1 MNNKNVKTA
10 KGRQA
15 VDMQA
20 DASSAVGSSTGTGS
34 SSAVCNSA
42 ATSAK
47 RAPAKKSSSK
57 RGLLSWIFFFAGE
70 KKGQYFLSVFFALL
84 SVACCIAPY
93 FMIAKIVQELLS
105 GLRDW
110 HLFLKQ
116 AGIVALFWGGNVIF
130 HMISTSMSH
139 IATFNLLGNIRKRLC
154 NKLARLPLGTVLD
167 MPSGSLKNIIIER
180 IDSMETTL
188 AHIVPEYTS
197 NILLSIALVAYLF
210 VVDWRLALAAFAV
223 LPVGFIA
230 MLFMFKDAEP
240 RFKYAL
246 DKTKALNDTAVEYI
260 NGIEVIKAFGKSKS
274 SYERF
279 VTAAQEGSACYVEWM
294 RDCIWP
300 HAIAMVVTPSL
311 LLTLLP
317 IGGVMFFKGMVD
329 ASVFITMIILAI
341 SAIQPFLIA
350 YSYHDDIAKA
360 GAIFGEVGSI
370 IDLPELDRP
379 NTDKKKPADN
389 SIVLKDVRFSYRK
402 GNEGESLPPASH
414 SVAPTPPSPKGTPL
428 KNPEILHGISMTLPQ
443 GSYSAFVG
451 PSGSGKSTIARLIA
465 SLWDVDS
472 GSIEIGGVNIKD
484 LSLEEYNRRVAYVSQ
499 DNFLFDLSV
508 RENIRLGRPGATD
521 SEVEEV
527 AKKSGCYDFI
537 MSLENGFDTIVGG
550 SGAHLSGGERQR
562 IAIARAMMKDAPIV
576 ILDEA
581 TAYTDPENEAI
592 IQQSVAKL
600 VQGKT
605 LIVIA
610 HRLSTVKDADKLFVI
625 KDGLIES
632 QGSHQELLAKGGLY
646 KDMWEAH
653 IDAKDE

>member
-1 MNNKNVKTA
+1 MSSKT
-10 KGRQA
+10 K
-15 VDMQA
+15 
-20 DASSAVGSSTGTGS
+20 S
-34 SSAVCNSA
+34 
-42 ATSAK
+42 
-47 RAPAKKSSSK
+47 PAKKSLV
-57 RGLLSWIFFFAGE
+57 GWIIEFAGE
-70 KKGQYFLSVFFALL
+70 KKGQYITSVFFALL

-93 FMIAKIVQELLS
+93 FMIARIVQQLLA
-105 GLRDW
+105 GVRDW
-110 HLFLKQ
+110 SLFLRE
-116 AGIVALFWGGNVIF
+116 AGIVALFWLGNVVF

-139 IATFNLLGNIRKRLC
+139 IATFNLLGNIRKKMC
-154 NKLARLPLGTVLD
+154 DKLTRLPLGTVLD
-167 MPSGSLKNIIIER
+167 MPSGSLKNIMIER

-197 NILLSIALVAYLF
+197 NIILSIILVIYLF
-210 VVDWRLALAAFAV
+210 VIDWRLALACMAV
-223 LPVGFIA
+223 LPIGFIA
-230 MLFMFKDAEP
+230 MCFMMKDGPA

-279 VTAAQEGSACYVEWM
+279 VVAAQEGSACYVEWM

-300 HAIAMVVTPSL
+300 HAVATVVTPSL
-311 LLTLLP
+311 LLSLLP
-317 IGGVMFFKGMVD
+317 IGGYLFFKGNVD
-329 ASVFITMIILAI
+329 ASTFITMIILAV

-350 YSYHDDIAKA
+350 FTYHDDIAKA

-370 IDLPELDRP
+370 MKLEELDRP
-379 NTDKKKPADN
+379 AEDKKKPADN
-389 SIVLKDVRFSYRK
+389 SILLKNVHFSYHK
-402 GNEGESLPPASH
+402 GIEGEE
-414 SVAPTPPSPKGTPL
+414 K
-428 KNPEILHGISMTLPQ
+428 KEILHGVSMSLPQ
-443 GSYSAFVG
+443 GSYTAFVG

-472 GSIEIGGVNIKD
+472 GSVQIGGVNIKD

-499 DNFLFDLSV
+499 DNFLFDMSV
-508 RENIRLGRPGATD
+508 RENIRLGREGATD
-521 SEVEEV
+521 ADVEEV
-527 AKKSGCYDFI
+527 ARKSGCYDFI

-600 VQGKT
+600 VAGKT

-610 HRLSTVKDADKLFVI
+610 HRLSTVKDADKLYVI
-625 KDGLIES
+625 KDGLIDSSGTHE
-632 QGSHQELLAKGGLY
+632 ELLAQGGLY
-646 KDMWEAH
+646 KNMWEAH

>member
-1 MNNKNVKTA
+1 MSQNKSKVRK
-10 KGRQA
+10 
-15 VDMQA
+15 
-20 DASSAVGSSTGTGS
+20 
-34 SSAVCNSA
+34 
-42 ATSAK
+42 
-47 RAPAKKSSSK
+47 PAKK
-57 RGLLSWIFFFAGE
+57 GLVGWIFEFAGE
-70 KKGQYFLSVFFALL
+70 KKGQYIVSVFFALL

-93 FMIAKIVQELLS
+93 FMIARIVQQLLA
-105 GLRDW
+105 GVRDW
-110 HLFLKQ
+110 SLFLCES
-116 AGIVALFWGGNVIF
+116 GIVALFWLGNVVF
-130 HMISTSMSH
+130 HMISTTMSH
-139 IATFNLLGNIRKRLC
+139 IATFNLLGNIRKKMC
-154 NKLARLPLGTVLD
+154 DKLTRLPLGTVLD
-167 MPSGSLKNIIIER
+167 MPSGSLKNIMIER

-197 NILLSIALVAYLF
+197 NIILSIVLVIYLF
-210 VVDWRLALAAFAV
+210 VIDWRLALACLAV
-223 LPVGFIA
+223 LPIGLIA
-230 MLFMFKDAEP
+230 MCLMMKDGPA

-279 VTAAQEGSACYVEWM
+279 VVAAQEGSACYVEWM

-300 HAIAMVVTPSL
+300 HAVATVVTPSL
-311 LLTLLP
+311 LLSLLP
-317 IGGVMFFKGMVD
+317 IGGYMFFKGNVD
-329 ASVFITMIILAI
+329 ASTFITMIILAV

-350 YSYHDDIAKA
+350 FTYHDDIAKA

-370 IDLPELDRP
+370 MTLEELDRP
-379 NTDKKKPADN
+379 ESDKAEPRDN
-389 SIVLKDVRFSYRK
+389 SIELRDVRFSYHK
-402 GNEGESLPPASH
+402 NIEGEE
-414 SVAPTPPSPKGTPL
+414 K
-428 KNPEILHGISMTLPQ
+428 KEILHGISMSLPQ
-443 GSYSAFVG
+443 GSYTAFVG

-472 GSIEIGGVNIKD
+472 GSVEIGGVNIKD
-484 LSLEEYNRRVAYVSQ
+484 LSLQEYNRRVAYVSQ

-508 RENIRLGRPGATD
+508 RDNIRLGREGATD
-521 SEVEEV
+521 AEVEEV
-527 AKKSGCYDFI
+527 ARKSGCYDFI

-600 VQGKT
+600 VAGKT

-610 HRLSTVKDADKLFVI
+610 HRLSTVKDADKLYVI
-625 KDGLIES
+625 KDGVIDSCGTHE
-632 QGSHQELLAKGGLY
+632 ELLAQGGLY

-653 IDAKDE
+653 VDAKDE

>member
-1 MNNKNVKTA
+1 MSQNESKVRK
-10 KGRQA
+10 
-15 VDMQA
+15 
-20 DASSAVGSSTGTGS
+20 
-34 SSAVCNSA
+34 
-42 ATSAK
+42 
-47 RAPAKKSSSK
+47 PAKK
-57 RGLLSWIFFFAGE
+57 GLVGWIFEFAGE
-70 KKGQYFLSVFFALL
+70 KKGQYIVSVFFALL

-93 FMIAKIVQELLS
+93 FMIARIVQQLLA
-105 GLRDW
+105 GERDW
-110 HLFLKQ
+110 QLFLREC
-116 AGIVALFWGGNVIF
+116 GIVALFWLGNVVF

-139 IATFNLLGNIRKRLC
+139 IATFNLLGNIRKKMC
-154 NKLARLPLGTVLD
+154 DKLTRLPLGTVLD
-167 MPSGSLKNIIIER
+167 MPSGSLKNIMIER

-197 NILLSIALVAYLF
+197 NIILSIVLVVYLF
-210 VVDWRLALAAFAV
+210 VIDWRLALACMAV
-223 LPVGFIA
+223 LPIGLIA
-230 MLFMFKDAEP
+230 MCFMLKDGPA

-279 VTAAQEGSACYVEWM
+279 VVAAQEGSACYVEWM

-300 HAIAMVVTPSL
+300 HAVATVVTPSL
-311 LLTLLP
+311 LLSLLP
-317 IGGVMFFKGMVD
+317 IGGWLFFKGGVD
-329 ASVFITMIILAI
+329 ASTFITMIILAV

-350 YSYHDDIAKA
+350 FTYHDDIAKA

-370 IDLPELDRP
+370 MTLEELNRPER
-379 NTDKKKPADN
+379 DKSEPRDN
-389 SIVLKDVRFSYRK
+389 SIELRDVRFSYHK
-402 GNEGESLPPASH
+402 NIEGEE
-414 SVAPTPPSPKGTPL
+414 K
-428 KNPEILHGISMTLPQ
+428 KEILQGVSMTLPQ
-443 GSYSAFVG
+443 GSYTAFVG

-472 GSIEIGGVNIKD
+472 GSVEIGGVNIKE

-508 RENIRLGRPGATD
+508 RENIRLGREGATD
-521 SEVEEV
+521 AEVEEV
-527 AKKSGCYDFI
+527 ARKSGCYDFI

-600 VQGKT
+600 VAGKT

-610 HRLSTVKDADKLFVI
+610 HRLSTVKDADKLYVI
-625 KDGLIES
+625 KDGLIDSAGTHE
-632 QGSHQELLAKGGLY
+632 ELLAQDGLY
-646 KDMWEAH
+646 KQMWLAH
-653 IDAKDE
+653 VDAKDA

>member
-1 MNNKNVKTA
+1 MSSKT
-10 KGRQA
+10 K
-15 VDMQA
+15 
-20 DASSAVGSSTGTGS
+20 SS
-34 SSAVCNSA
+34 
-42 ATSAK
+42 
-47 RAPAKKSSSK
+47 AKKSLV
-57 RGLLSWIFFFAGE
+57 GWIIEFAGE
-70 KKGQYFLSVFFALL
+70 KKGQYITSVFFALL

-93 FMIAKIVQELLS
+93 FMIARIVQQLLA
-105 GLRDW
+105 GVRDW
-110 HLFLKQ
+110 SMFLRE
-116 AGIVALFWGGNVIF
+116 AGIVALFWLGNVVF

-139 IATFNLLGNIRKRLC
+139 IATFNLLGNIRKRMC
-154 NKLARLPLGTVLD
+154 DKLTRLPLGTVLD
-167 MPSGSLKNIIIER
+167 MPSGSLKNIMIER
-180 IDSMETTL
+180 VDSMETTL

-197 NILLSIALVAYLF
+197 NIILSIILVIYLF
-210 VVDWRLALAAFAV
+210 VIDWRLALACMAV
-223 LPVGFIA
+223 LPIGFIA
-230 MLFMFKDAEP
+230 MCFMMKDGPA

-279 VTAAQEGSACYVEWM
+279 VVAAQEGSACYVEWM

-300 HAIAMVVTPSL
+300 HAVATVVTPSL
-311 LLTLLP
+311 LLSLLP
-317 IGGVMFFKGMVD
+317 IGGYLFFKGNVD
-329 ASVFITMIILAI
+329 ASTFITMIILAV

-350 YSYHDDIAKA
+350 FTYHDDIAKA

-370 IDLPELDRP
+370 MKLEELDRP
-379 NTDKKKPADN
+379 AEDKKKPADN
-389 SIVLKDVRFSYRK
+389 SILLKDVHFSYHK
-402 GNEGESLPPASH
+402 GIEGEE
-414 SVAPTPPSPKGTPL
+414 K
-428 KNPEILHGISMTLPQ
+428 KEILHGVSMSLPQ
-443 GSYSAFVG
+443 GSYTAFVG

-472 GSIEIGGVNIKD
+472 GSVEIGGVNIKN

-499 DNFLFDLSV
+499 DNFLFDMSV
-508 RENIRLGRPGATD
+508 RENIRLGREGATD
-521 SEVEEV
+521 ADVEEV
-527 AKKSGCYDFI
+527 ARKSGCYDFI

-600 VQGKT
+600 VAGKT

-610 HRLSTVKDADKLFVI
+610 HRLSTVKDADKLYVI
-625 KDGLIES
+625 KDGLIDSSGTHE
-632 QGSHQELLAKGGLY
+632 ELLAQGGLY
-646 KDMWEAH
+646 KNMWEAH
-653 IDAKDE
+653 IGAKDE

>member
-1 MNNKNVKTA
+1 MNQQK
-10 KGRQA
+10 
-15 VDMQA
+15 
-20 DASSAVGSSTGTGS
+20 
-34 SSAVCNSA
+34 
-42 ATSAK
+42 
-47 RAPAKKSSSK
+47 KKS
-57 RGLLSWIFFFAGE
+57 LISWVWAFAGE
-70 KKGQYFLSVFFALL
+70 KKFSYVLSVFFAVL

-93 FMIAKIVQELLS
+93 FMIARIVRKLLS
-105 GLRDW
+105 GVRDW
-110 HLFLKQ
+110 PLFLRQ
-116 AGIVALFWGGNVIF
+116 AGIVAFFWGGNVIF
-130 HMISTSMSH
+130 HMISTTMSH
-139 IATFNLLGNIRKRLC
+139 IATFNLLGNIRKRMC
-154 NKLARLPLGTVLD
+154 DKLARLPLGTVLD

-197 NILLSIALVAYLF
+197 NIILSLALVIYLF
-210 VVDWRLALAAFAV
+210 LVDWRLALSAFAV

-230 MLFMFKDAEP
+230 MCFMFKDMAP

-279 VTAAQEGSACYVEWM
+279 VTAAREGSDCYVEWM

-300 HAIAMVVTPSL
+300 HSIAMVVTPSL

-317 IGGVMFFKGMVD
+317 IGGVMFYKGMVD
-329 ASVFITMIILAI
+329 ATVFITVIILAI

-370 IDLPELDRP
+370 MNLPELDRP
-379 NTDKKKPADN
+379 ETDKKTPSDN
-389 SIVLKDVRFSYRK
+389 SIVLKDVRFSYKKDGVVER
-402 GNEGESLPPASH
+402 SLSG
-414 SVAPTPPSPKGTPL
+414 SRAPSKGTVEGPVETTASESADFDKL
-428 KNPEILHGISMTLPQ
+428 NRHGEILHGISMSLPQ

-508 RENIRLGRPGATD
+508 CENIRLGRPGASD
-521 SEVEEV
+521 ADVEEV
-527 AKKSGCYDFI
+527 ARKSGCYDFI

-581 TAYTDPENEAI
+581 TAYTDPENEAL

-600 VQGKT
+600 VKGKT

-625 KDGLIES
+625 KNGVIDSEGTHE
-632 QGSHQELLAKGGLY
+632 ELLKLGGLY

>member
-1 MNNKNVKTA
+1 MNQQKNK
-10 KGRQA
+10 
-15 VDMQA
+15 
-20 DASSAVGSSTGTGS
+20 S
-34 SSAVCNSA
+34 
-42 ATSAK
+42 
-47 RAPAKKSSSK
+47 
-57 RGLLSWIFFFAGE
+57 LISWVWAFAGE
-70 KKGQYFLSVFFALL
+70 KKFSYVLSVFFALL

-93 FMIAKIVQELLS
+93 FMIARIVRELLS
-105 GLRDW
+105 GVRDW
-110 HLFLKQ
+110 PLFLKQ

-130 HMISTSMSH
+130 HMISTTMSH
-139 IATFNLLGNIRKRLC
+139 IATFNLLGNIRKRMC
-154 NKLARLPLGTVLD
+154 DKLARLPLGTVLD

-197 NILLSIALVAYLF
+197 NIVLSLALVIYLF
-210 VVDWRLALAAFAV
+210 LVDWRLALSAFAV

-230 MLFMFKDAEP
+230 MCFMFKDMAP
-240 RFKYAL
+240 RFQYAL

-279 VTAAQEGSACYVEWM
+279 VTAAREGSDCYVEWM

-300 HAIAMVVTPSL
+300 HSIAMVVTPSL

-317 IGGVMFFKGMVD
+317 IGGIMFYKGMVD
-329 ASVFITMIILAI
+329 ATVFITVIILAI
-341 SAIQPFLIA
+341 SAIQPFLIS

-370 IDLPELDRP
+370 MNLPELDRP
-379 NTDKKKPADN
+379 ETDKKTPSDN
-389 SIVLKDVRFSYRK
+389 SIVLRDVRFSYHK
-402 GNEGESLPPASH
+402 GIDGEE
-414 SVAPTPPSPKGTPL
+414 K
-428 KNPEILHGISMTLPQ
+428 KEILHGISMSLPQ
-443 GSYSAFVG
+443 VSYSAFVG

-508 RENIRLGRPGATD
+508 RENIRLGRPGASNSD
-521 SEVEEV
+521 VEEV
-527 AKKSGCYDFI
+527 ARKSGCYDFI

-581 TAYTDPENEAI
+581 TAYTDPENEAL

-600 VQGKT
+600 VKGKT

-625 KDGLIES
+625 KNGVIDSEGTHE
-632 QGSHQELLAKGGLY
+632 ELLKLGGLY